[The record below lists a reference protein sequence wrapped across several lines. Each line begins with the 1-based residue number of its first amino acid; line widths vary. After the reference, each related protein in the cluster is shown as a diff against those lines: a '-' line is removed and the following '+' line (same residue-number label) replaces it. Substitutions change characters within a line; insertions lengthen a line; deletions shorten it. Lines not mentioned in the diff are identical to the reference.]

1 MVNIMNID
9 AMLKRNLLNN
19 KPYRMLENPK
29 ALSTIHPLHTLSLT
43 DKGKE
48 YKGKQLQS

>member
-1 MVNIMNID
+1 
-9 AMLKRNLLNN
+9 MLKRNLLNN

-29 ALSTIHPLHTLSLT
+29 ALSTIHPVPLHILSLT